1 MKQLVVE
8 KNNPEPILWDTPIP
22 KPGPGEILI
31 KNHYSVVST
40 GTEIATI
47 ESSNK
52 SVADKLQDS
61 SNIQKG
67 LELFEKEGVRAVW
80 NAVFPKNISPIQLG
94 YSSSGKVI
102 EVGRD
107 VKNFHVG
114 DMVVSNGNH
123 AEYVVVNQKLC
134 SRIPQETSPKD
145 AAYTVLG
152 SIALHGLRLSETSLG
167 SRIVVVGLGIVG
179 QLVCRLAEAQG
190 SEVFGIDPDVAR
202 RKDNKNFFP
211 SIDDLPVDE
220 VDSIIITAASNSN
233 EPIEAATKI
242 ARNKS
247 KIVVVGDIPLNISR
261 NEFYYKELELV
272 VSKSY
277 GPGRY
282 DKQYEVLG
290 NDYPIEYVR
299 WTENRNFEAFLKLLS
314 QGQISIQGLITNEID
329 FEESPEVYNSFN
341 SEEKPLSV
349 LIRYDLKSEPKIQFE
364 KNDIVPENNQ
374 KIKVGVIGA
383 GNFASTTIIPLL
395 KELRKSCQVLGI
407 ASSGGLSSETL
418 AKNFKIKNKYST
430 EDEIFES
437 DEINAVFVLT
447 QHFNHADLVIKA
459 INAGKAVYVEKPLAI
474 DVDSIT
480 RIEEAMYN
488 AEDPK
493 IFLGFNRRFSGASQF
508 IKEKLNTYPANAIN
522 FRFSVPKLERDHWTN
537 IKEIGGGRIVGEAI
551 HAIDLGT
558 YFFESLPQS
567 ISSHS
572 PINKD
577 SGEVYDNQVFININ
591 YTNGSHAAIQYFSD
605 TNDNL
610 SKERLEIHGNDN
622 SFIVED
628 FKLMRYLIGP
638 DDKSKVFSDGKGH
651 KQTIETFFSYVN
663 NEIPNPYTWLEIKSV
678 SLAGIYAQNYLNSGI
693 QKSIF

>member
-1 MKQLVVE
+1 M
-8 KNNPEPILWDTPIP
+8 
-22 KPGPGEILI
+22 
-31 KNHYSVVST
+31 
-40 GTEIATI
+40 
-47 ESSNK
+47 
-52 SVADKLQDS
+52 ADKLQDS

-80 NAVFPKNISPIQLG
+80 NAVFPKNISPVQLG

-134 SRIPQETSPKD
+134 SRIPEETSPKD

-437 DEINAVFVLT
+437 DEIDAVFVLT

>member
-80 NAVFPKNISPIQLG
+80 NAVFPKNISPVQLG

-134 SRIPQETSPKD
+134 SRIPEETSPKD

-349 LIRYDLKSEPKIQFE
+349 LIRYDLKTEPKIQFE

-437 DEINAVFVLT
+437 DEIDAVFVLT

-567 ISSHS
+567 ISSYC

-577 SGEVYDNQVFININ
+577 SGEVYD
-591 YTNGSHAAIQYFSD
+591 
-605 TNDNL
+605 L
-610 SKERLEIHGNDN
+610 SLIH
-622 SFIVED
+622 I
-628 FKLMRYLIGP
+628 
-638 DDKSKVFSDGKGH
+638 
-651 KQTIETFFSYVN
+651 
-663 NEIPNPYTWLEIKSV
+663 
-678 SLAGIYAQNYLNSGI
+678 
-693 QKSIF
+693 